1 MTARPFLLAPSLL
14 AGLAMASGLLLA
26 GCDVRAHDEG
36 GNTTA
41 SISFGN
47 SSEPAGPDGKDAR
60 TVSVDV
66 PGFSAKVK
74 VPDMAFGSDTT
85 HIDNLKIF
93 PGTSIHGVNVR
104 GDTGGDG
111 NVEMAFTA
119 PADTDQVLAWYKDQ
133 AQKEG
138 WTIEPATGDD
148 KFVATHQDDN
158 DRPTRLAIQIGDDGK
173 GSSGRLLVT
182 GGH

>member
-1 MTARPFLLAPSLL
+1 MTVRPFLLASI
-14 AGLAMASGLLLA
+14 ATAAAGLLLA

-47 SSEPAGPDGKDAR
+47 STDAAGADANGAH

-74 VPDMAFGSDTT
+74 VPDMSFGSDTT

-104 GDTGGDG
+104 GDAGGEGD
-111 NVEMAFTA
+111 VDMAFTA
-119 PADTDQVLAWYKDQ
+119 PADTGKVLAWYRDQ

-138 WTIEPATGDD
+138 WTILPATGANQFEASHDD
-148 KFVATHQDDN
+148 EKG
-158 DRPTRLAIQIGDDGK
+158 RPTRLAIRIGGEGS
-173 GSSGRLLVT
+173 GSSGHLLVT
-182 GGH
+182 GG